1 MWMSFKTGDQYL
13 QTRKFCLKCSK
24 INTNQNGSFN
34 KHIYN
39 TCNVIDAAENLN
51 YHSNYL
57 SN

>member
-1 MWMSFKTGDQYL
+1 MSFKTGDQYL

-34 KHIYN
+34 KPIYN